1 MAFAAGAIVDG
12 PAFDDDIERRI
23 SRSDL
28 SAADDNSKKERTN
41 PGAHSELSHRYLFRQ
56 RLPFKEA
63 LANFASLTQPRGWR
77 LLSRPTKQNTNA
89 GDLDFAVHQSGD
101 P

>member
-1 MAFAAGAIVDG
+1 MSDVPMPRAPASISLRTTSRINCLLRGCLSEVAYARYAITADRDIRDVAFPAGAIVDG

-41 PGAHSELSHRYLFRQ
+41 PGAHSELSHR
-56 RLPFKEA
+56 
-63 LANFASLTQPRGWR
+63 
-77 LLSRPTKQNTNA
+77 
-89 GDLDFAVHQSGD
+89 
-101 P
+101 